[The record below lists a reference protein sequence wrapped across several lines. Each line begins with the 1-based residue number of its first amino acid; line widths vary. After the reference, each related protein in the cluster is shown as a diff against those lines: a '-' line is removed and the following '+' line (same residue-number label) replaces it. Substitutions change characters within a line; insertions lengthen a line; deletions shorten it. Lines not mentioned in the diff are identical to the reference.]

1 MTQSSA
7 MKKIPWYKEPMVWLA
22 FSPAIFGVIVGLTL
36 LTIGVLSYD
45 GPVHEDYYREGR
57 TINQS
62 FERDRVARDLGLRAD
77 VRFTGDQVV
86 LNLSGDLADFPHEL
100 VVLMENATRSSLD
113 FSVPL
118 RHIHAGQY
126 VGDLPQQAQHQWDVK
141 LYGPEREWR
150 LYGRAEFPMTRTL
163 VLQPSQR

>member
-1 MTQSSA
+1 MTQLNA
-7 MKKIPWYKEPMVWLA
+7 IKKMPWYKEPMVWLA

-62 FERDRVARDLGLRAD
+62 FERDRVARDLSLRAD
-77 VRFTGDQVV
+77 LRFTADQVI
-86 LNLSGDLADFPHEL
+86 LNLAGQLESFPPEL
-100 VVLMENATRSSLD
+100 EILMENTTRAALD
-113 FSVPL
+113 FSVPI
-118 RHIHAGQY
+118 RHIQAGQY
-126 VGDLPQQAQHQWDVK
+126 VGNLPQQPVNQWDVK

-150 LYGRAEFPMTRTL
+150 LYGRADFPSQQTL
-163 VLQPSQR
+163 VLQPGRR